1 MQLAYSPADL
11 FEMFAHAV
19 PERIAIVFG
28 ELRVTYLQLAERANQ
43 LAARLQRHGVG
54 PGDTEVIAAPHRRN
68 RILRHLLILST
79 FPLLLTSA
87 PAISKE
93 ATPLSGE
100 ALYGDVIR
108 YAALGEHR
116 TGGEGDLATAVWL
129 GRELEAAGI
138 ESSHQ
143 TFRFTRFLAQEATIE
158 VGGKAIAGLPFWFP
172 HVTPAQGTRGVLVRM
187 DADAPLKGAIALA
200 DAATAGVWHQVDVPT
215 LARRAAAAGALGL
228 VVAFDHPSGEHYQ
241 PNAVEGLEQTP
252 LPIPTL
258 VVSGGEGERLR
269 ESVGSDAVLT
279 ITGERIPDSPAF
291 NVFGRIVRG
300 GGKWIVVSTPL
311 SGWFQAA
318 GERGPGGIALWLG
331 LARWAAATPGD
342 QNFLFVATSG
352 HELHYL
358 GAKAAIGAHRVPPP
372 QEVAFWLHLGASI
385 GTRAWAARDDQLVSL
400 NHEPPGK
407 FFFAHPG
414 AMSAAR
420 AAFALL
426 PELGLQSVSSLPD
439 SAGGELAV
447 FRNAGYPVAGIV
459 GAHRFFHTPRD
470 LPDVTGPDLLAP
482 YGAAMRDLLLNVAGT
497 R

>member
-1 MQLAYSPADL
+1 MQVAYSPADL
-11 FEMFAHAV
+11 FEIVAHAV

-28 ELRVTYLQLAERANQ
+28 ELRVTYPQLAERANQ

-54 PGDTEVIAAPHRRN
+54 PGDTGVIAAPHRRN

-93 ATPLSGE
+93 AAPLSGE

-116 TGGEGDLATAVWL
+116 TGGEGDLATAEWL
-129 GRELEAAGI
+129 CRELAAAGVD
-138 ESSHQ
+138 SSSQ
-143 TFRFTRFLAQEATIE
+143 MFRFTRFSARKSTIK
-158 VGGKAIAGLPFWFP
+158 VGGNAFSGLPFWFP
-172 HVTPAQGTRGVLVRM
+172 HVTPVQGAHGVLVRM
-187 DADAPLKGAIALA
+187 GADAPLKGAIALA

-215 LARRAAAAGALGL
+215 LARRAAAAGAAGL

-318 GERGPGGIALWLG
+318 GERGPGIALWLG

-385 GTRAWAARDDQLVSL
+385 GTRAWATRDGQVVPLD
-400 NHEPPGK
+400 HEPPGK
-407 FFFAHPG
+407 FFFVHPG

-459 GAHRFFHTPRD
+459 GAHRFFHTLRD
-470 LPDVTGPDLLAP
+470 LPDVTAPDLLAP
-482 YGAAMRDLLLNVAGT
+482 YGVALRDLLLNVTGA